1 MDRGVVMTGV
11 VFTFLDL
18 EIMTFELL
26 LGVIVYAVIRSYFE
40 DRKWKKRIRGD
51 ME

>member
-1 MDRGVVMTGV
+1 MDGVVVMTGV

-26 LGVIVYAVIRSYFE
+26 IGLIVYAVIRSYFE
-40 DRKWKKRIRGD
+40 DRKSQRFKR
-51 ME
+51 

>member
-1 MDRGVVMTGV
+1 MDGGVVMTGV

-26 LGVIVYAVIRSYFE
+26 LGVIVYSVIKGYFE
-40 DRKWKKRIRGD
+40 DRKWKKNNG
-51 ME
+51 

>member
-1 MDRGVVMTGV
+1 MDRWVVMTGV

>member
-1 MDRGVVMTGV
+1 MDRMVVMTEV

-26 LGVIVYAVIRSYFE
+26 LGIIVYAVIKGYFE
-40 DRKWKKRIRGD
+40 DRKWKKDKR
-51 ME
+51 